1 MTNGSDLR
9 RLRPGHAASAGGLL
23 LATAIVGMTVG
34 PVSIDPLRVMV
45 ELLDHLPFVNVD
57 SGLDPREAAIV
68 WQLRAPRVML
78 GGLVGATLA
87 VAGGAYQ
94 GVFRNPLA
102 DPFLLGVA
110 AGAGLGATVAIVAGG
125 SGAVV
130 VPLAAFGGAVAA
142 VAATWALGAA
152 AGGRRSGVTLILAGV
167 AVAAF
172 FTAAQT
178 FVQQRNADAIREVF
192 SWLLG
197 RLGTSGW
204 SEVRWIFPY
213 AAGTIVVMILYRR
226 MLDVLAVGEGGGR
239 HPGHRPGAG
248 EAGRRVGGDSRH
260 SSRCGRRGADRLRG
274 NRGAAHRALA
284 GGHVIPVDFAVVDP
298 RRSGL
303 SHPGG
308 CRGANRPV
316 ARRASDRRGHSVR
329 RWPIFRGRVADI
341 TTQRRTVTS
350 LSSRALTVS
359 YGGRVA
365 LHDVDLDVAAGEWVA
380 IVGPNGAG
388 KSTLLRALAGTVPIG
403 GVVALGDQGLH
414 ELATRER
421 ARRIAMVAQ
430 HPVVPEAMLS
440 LAYVLLGRTPH
451 LGFWE
456 MEKAADLRIARSAL
470 ASLDAD
476 ELEERPMGSLS
487 GGERQRVVMARAI
500 TQQPEVLLLDEPTT
514 SLDIGHQQQMLELV
528 DRLRAN
534 KHLAV
539 VSALHDLTLA
549 AQYSDRLVMV
559 DGGTVVAEGTA
570 EEVLTAERL
579 RRFSGASV
587 TVIRDPVG
595 GLIVVPTRQ
604 PT

>member
-1 MTNGSDLR
+1 M
-9 RLRPGHAASAGGLL
+9 
-23 LATAIVGMTVG
+23 
-34 PVSIDPLRVMV
+34 
-45 ELLDHLPFVNVD
+45 
-57 SGLDPREAAIV
+57 
-68 WQLRAPRVML
+68 
-78 GGLVGATLA
+78 
-87 VAGGAYQ
+87 
-94 GVFRNPLA
+94 
-102 DPFLLGVA
+102 
-110 AGAGLGATVAIVAGG
+110 
-125 SGAVV
+125 
-130 VPLAAFGGAVAA
+130 
-142 VAATWALGAA
+142 
-152 AGGRRSGVTLILAGV
+152 
-167 AVAAF
+167 
-172 FTAAQT
+172 
-178 FVQQRNADAIREVF
+178 
-192 SWLLG
+192 
-197 RLGTSGW
+197 
-204 SEVRWIFPY
+204 
-213 AAGTIVVMILYRR
+213 
-226 MLDVLAVGEGGGR
+226 
-239 HPGHRPGAG
+239 
-248 EAGRRVGGDSRH
+248 
-260 SSRCGRRGADRLRG
+260 
-274 NRGAAHRALA
+274 
-284 GGHVIPVDFAVVDP
+284 
-298 RRSGL
+298 
-303 SHPGG
+303 
-308 CRGANRPV
+308 
-316 ARRASDRRGHSVR
+316 
-329 RWPIFRGRVADI
+329 
-341 TTQRRTVTS
+341 
-350 LSSRALTVS
+350 
-359 YGGRVA
+359 A

-476 ELEERPMGSLS
+476 ELGERPMGSLS

-500 TQQPEVLLLDEPTT
+500 AQQPEVLLLDEPTT